1 MNKQALNIVVSG
13 WEYGAGKS
21 GTSKGPDA
29 LLNALQNH
37 IELPNTPT
45 HVDQTVEAQDVAH
58 IYFPHLKRAR
68 HLLKHQ
74 SRLAN
79 TIEKLNPQTR
89 TLLLTGDHSN
99 AIGGI
104 AGFCRNRNPE
114 NIGIIWIDAH
124 LDLHS
129 PYTTPSGNIHG
140 MSVNTAIEMDNLD
153 CKVNDLD
160 TDCISLWE
168 EIKNLKKCNAIN
180 PENILFMGI
189 RSYEDAEIHLIKTA
203 GIKVLFAEDIHT
215 NGLDWALN
223 EIQMHFKHKAQEWY
237 VSFDVDSMDP
247 SVSIGTGT
255 PEAGGLS
262 KEQAA
267 ETLQFFWNQ
276 SQTQLL
282 EITEINPEL
291 DTQNPMAEAVCDL
304 LRPLLGSTIRE

>member
-1 MNKQALNIVVSG
+1 MDMKELNIVVSG

-21 GTSKGPDA
+21 GTSKGPDT
-29 LLNALQNH
+29 LLNAIQNQ
-37 IELPNTPT
+37 IELTYSPIR
-45 HVDQTVEAQDVAH
+45 VAQTVEAQDVAH
-58 IYFPHLKRAR
+58 IYFPHLRRAR

-74 SRLAN
+74 TRLAD
-79 TIEKLNPQTR
+79 TIEKLAPQTR

-114 NIGIIWIDAH
+114 NVGIIWIDAH

-140 MSVNTAIEMDNLD
+140 MSVNTAIEFDNLD
-153 CKVNDLD
+153 CKINELD

-168 EIKNLKKCNAIN
+168 EIKNLKKCNAVN
-180 PENILFMGI
+180 PENIVFMGI
-189 RSYEDAEIHLIKTA
+189 RSYENAEIHLAKTA
-203 GIKVLFAEDIHT
+203 GIKIIFAEDIHT
-215 NGLDWALN
+215 NGLDWTLN
-223 EIQMHFKHKAQEWY
+223 EVQKHFEHKAQEWY

-262 KEQAA
+262 KQQAA
-267 ETLQFFWNQ
+267 DTLQFFWNQ
-276 SQTQLL
+276 SQTHLL
-282 EITEINPEL
+282 EVTEINPEL
-291 DTQNPMAEAVCDL
+291 DTQKPMAEEVCDL
-304 LRPLLGSTIRE
+304 LIPLLESTISE

>member
-1 MNKQALNIVVSG
+1 MDKRTLNIVVSG
-13 WEYGAGKS
+13 WEHGAGKS

-29 LLNALQNH
+29 LIEALENQ

-45 HVDQTVEAQDVAH
+45 RVAQTLEAQEVEH

-74 SRLAN
+74 SRLAD
-79 TIEKLNPQTR
+79 TLEKLSPQTR

-114 NIGIIWIDAH
+114 HVGIVWIDAH

-140 MSVNTAIEMDNLD
+140 MSVNTAIELDNLD
-153 CKVNDLD
+153 CKVNNLD
-160 TDCISLWE
+160 ADCISLWE
-168 EIKNLKKCNAIN
+168 EIKNLKKCSAIN
-180 PENILFMGI
+180 PENIVFMGI

-203 GIKVLFAEDIHT
+203 GIKVIFAEDIHN

-223 EIQMHFKHKAQEWY
+223 EIQLHFEHKAQEWY

-255 PEAGGLS
+255 PEAGGLN

-267 ETLQFFWNQ
+267 ATLQFFWNQ
-276 SQTQLL
+276 SQTHCL

-291 DTQNPMAEAVCDL
+291 DTQKPMAEEVCDL
-304 LRPLLGSTIRE
+304 LRPLLESTIPK